1 MDFQQI
7 CSSLWR
13 CMNGL
18 NVGILSF
25 GMVVYVVVC
34 SVTCY
39 YFVVKYCNSAA
50 LGMGKRLGPAA
61 LWGALGFGRWR
72 ISIDRYC
79 PIFHTRWLPVF
90 HFHFLCQKIKIL
102 HFHFHNFHINWFP
115 TFHFCIFKISVF
127 HFYFQYWSLLPY
139 LPHSQTSYFSLSLSL
154 SVIQDTS
161 IPIPQLP
168 HLLISHFSLS

>member
-1 MDFQQI
+1 MAAIRSWSLKLFVFVAVIVLVFVYFTNIAFSAMDFQHL

-79 PIFHTRWLPVF
+79 PIFHTR
-90 HFHFLCQKIKIL
+90 
-102 HFHFHNFHINWFP
+102 
-115 TFHFCIFKISVF
+115 
-127 HFYFQYWSLLPY
+127 
-139 LPHSQTSYFSLSLSL
+139 
-154 SVIQDTS
+154 
-161 IPIPQLP
+161 
-168 HLLISHFSLS
+168 